1 MKFLLVDP
9 TQQAAELATT
19 WAARPPDLRGLRLG
33 LVQNT
38 KHNAAELLE
47 EVEAYLRD
55 ELAPAKV
62 NRYAVPATLPAADE
76 LLDRIAAECDLVIEA
91 VGD

>member
-9 TQQAAELATT
+9 TQQAEDLAITG
-19 WAARPPDLRGLRLG
+19 AGRPADLRGLRLG

-38 KHNAAELLE
+38 KQNAATLLE
-47 EVEAYLRD
+47 EVAAFLSD
-55 ELAPAKV
+55 ELAPATV
-62 NRYAVPATLPAADE
+62 NRYAVPATLPAPDDV
-76 LLDRIAAECDLVIEA
+76 LDRIASECDLVIEA

>member
-9 TQQAAELATT
+9 TQQPTSLATT
-19 WAARPPDLRGLRLG
+19 RATRPADLRGLRLG

-38 KHNAAELLE
+38 KANAAKLLE
-47 EVEAYLRD
+47 EVETYLRD
-55 ELAPAKV
+55 ELAPAVV
-62 NRYAVPATLPAADE
+62 NRYAVPATLPAADD
-76 LLDRIAAECDLVIEA
+76 LLDQIAAECDLVIEA